1 MRSVIFEL
9 LITWY
14 VFGATW
20 NGTFRQAAGAR
31 RQKPDIMNE
40 RIRKG
45 NVHYRGFRGFGVAVL
60 WNVRAVEYDAMRG
73 RAVKRDYKGN
83 VYKSNVYKSSVY
95 KSSVYKGSVYKS
107 KQSEAVMME
116 LYDRQLD
123 ALNLEYEDL
132 YVDTRFGKAHLVKFG
147 KPDGKPLLIFH
158 GGNNTTPY
166 SLRYY
171 ATLPY
176 HFCSYAVDT
185 VGHPGKSSQK
195 VVSHKSL
202 AYGEWASDVITGLGY
217 EKMNCMGASFG
228 GGILVK
234 LMCAAPEKVE
244 KSVLIVPS
252 GLANVSTLNLLVT
265 MGIPM
270 MLYVFTK
277 KDRWLEKAVAP
288 MLGKERRIDGDT
300 FEMVRH
306 SFEHVAVKAG
316 MPSNAKAGDLR
327 NYTAPAFVIASEN
340 DCMFP
345 GGKVIEKAEKM
356 INNSKTHLLKGQSHM
371 FSLHDDVIDMVL
383 HFLND

>member
-1 MRSVIFEL
+1 ME
-9 LITWY
+9 
-14 VFGATW
+14 VFM
-20 NGTFRQAAGAR
+20 
-31 RQKPDIMNE
+31 K
-40 RIRKG
+40 K
-45 NVHYRGFRGFGVAVL
+45 
-60 WNVRAVEYDAMRG
+60 
-73 RAVKRDYKGN
+73 
-83 VYKSNVYKSSVY
+83 
-95 KSSVYKGSVYKS
+95 VYKS
-107 KQSEAVMME
+107 KQSETAIME
-116 LYDRQLD
+116 LYDRQLE

-132 YVDTRFGKAHLVKFG
+132 YVDTRFGKAHVVKFG

-171 ATLPY
+171 ATLPS

-185 VGHPGKSSQK
+185 VGHPGKSSQT

-202 AYGEWASDVITGLGY
+202 EYGEWASDVITGLGF

-252 GLANVSTLNLLVT
+252 GFANVSTFNLLVT

-270 MLYVFTK
+270 MLYIITK
-277 KDRWLEKAVAP
+277 KDKWLEKAVLP
-288 MLGKERRIDGDT
+288 MLGKDKAIDEAT
-300 FEMVRH
+300 YEVVKH

-316 MPSNAKAGDLR
+316 MPSNAKAVDLR
-327 NYTAPAFVIASEN
+327 DFTVPTFVIASEN

-345 GGKVIEKAEKM
+345 GENVIAKAEKM
-356 INNSKTHLLKGQSHM
+356 ISNLKTHLLKGQSHM
-371 FSLHDDVIDMVL
+371 FSLPDDVIDMIVQ
-383 HFLND
+383 FINE